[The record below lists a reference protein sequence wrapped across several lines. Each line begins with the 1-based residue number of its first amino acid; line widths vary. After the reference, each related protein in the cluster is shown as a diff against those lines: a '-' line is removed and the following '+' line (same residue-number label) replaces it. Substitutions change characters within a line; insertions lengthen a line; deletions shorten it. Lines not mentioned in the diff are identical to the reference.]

1 MKIQMKGPV
10 IDDED
15 GQFMEFFGMGNAYI
29 YPAKV
34 NQALNEADGKDVVIE
49 INSPGGLVASGSEI
63 YTALSQYSGKVEA
76 HIVGDAASAGSI
88 IAMGADKVLMSPTA
102 QMMIHRASGGA
113 QGNTDD
119 LHSVGQALDEIDKS
133 LVNVYATK
141 TGKDKEDIYEM
152 LCKETWMNAETA
164 VNEGF
169 ADGILENKKKSDEA
183 EPIFNAAV
191 PIPHLDSAKRKNFN
205 DFLRR
210 EKAKNK
216 NKNVSQLKGKKL
228 ALLFGKE
235 N

>member
-15 GQFMEFFGMGNAYI
+15 GKFMEFFGMGDAYI
-29 YPAKV
+29 YPSRV
-34 NQALNEADGKDVVIE
+34 NAALDEADGKDVVIE

-63 YTALSQYSGKVEA
+63 YTALTQYSGNVEA

-88 IAMGADKVLMSPTA
+88 IAMGADEVLMSPTA

-113 QGNTDD
+113 QGNTDN

-133 LVNVYATK
+133 LVNIYAAK
-141 TGKDKEDIYEM
+141 TGKDKQEIYNM

-169 ADGILENKKKSDEA
+169 ADGILESKKKSDEA
-183 EPIFNAAV
+183 EPIFNTTV
-191 PIPHLDSAKRKNFN
+191 PIPHLDSKKRKKFN
-205 DFLRR
+205 DFLHK
-210 EKAKNK
+210 EKAKKENK
-216 NKNVSQLKGKKL
+216 NMSQLRDKKL
-228 ALLFGKE
+228 ALLFGKG